1 MVGSMA
7 VVKDVDAYLASHA
20 GTEPKMTEWK
30 LEDLAPDLNKV
41 GFGRKIEDGKALF
54 TTLGCAQCHK
64 IGTEGAEYGPS
75 LTDVFKRYNNNRAE
89 VLHQILEPS
98 LVISNRYKTFE
109 FEMKDGEPILGMI
122 LKEDPQT
129 VTLQTGPSDALIQTV
144 KTSDIKSRREQKSSV
159 MPLGLLN
166 ALSKDQIFDLLAYL
180 ESGGK
185 AATHIHQ
192 H

>member
-1 MVGSMA
+1 
-7 VVKDVDAYLASHA
+7 
-20 GTEPKMTEWK
+20 
-30 LEDLAPDLNKV
+30 
-41 GFGRKIEDGKALF
+41 
-54 TTLGCAQCHK
+54 
-64 IGTEGAEYGPS
+64 
-75 LTDVFKRYNNNRAE
+75 
-89 VLHQILEPS
+89 
-98 LVISNRYKTFE
+98 
-109 FEMKDGEPILGMI
+109 MKDGEPILGMI